1 MVFNIFKNLSQNT
14 KIFVGSL
21 PARTNPEELR
31 HLFQD
36 YGVVTE
42 CDVMNRCG
50 FVHMETADMA
60 SNAIKAL
67 NNSQFKGQNIVVEP
81 GRMKDRNRQGG
92 GGGSGRGGIGGNRSE
107 GGDRSFNKDDGN
119 RGFNSNQGGPMRR
132 DRNMQ
137 QNRNSGPYQSRASD
151 GQGGGSRF
159 GNGEFVTGF

>member
-1 MVFNIFKNLSQNT
+1 MKISIQNT

-21 PARTNPEELR
+21 PARTNPEDLR

-60 SNAIKAL
+60 TNAIKAL

-81 GRMKDRNRQGG
+81 GRMKDRSR
-92 GGGSGRGGIGGNRSE
+92 GGSGRGGIGSHRSD
-107 GGDRSFNKDDGN
+107 GGDRGFNKDDGN
-119 RGFNSNQGGPMRR
+119 RSYNQGGPMRR

-137 QNRNSGPYQSRASD
+137 SNRNSGPYQNRSSD

-159 GNGEFVTGF
+159 GNGKWFLKTIQLQNQ